1 MIIPIPISISTN
13 NSNNTPIPPQ
23 INIPL
28 SILLIIA
35 LLGIASYL
43 VYIILDLS
51 KGDKEDKMMGM
62 FLGMITFPPIIIILI
77 LLFCKLFMI

>member
-1 MIIPIPISISTN
+1 MSISSN

-28 SILLIIA
+28 SILLIIT
-35 LLGIASYL
+35 LLGVSGYL

-51 KGDKEDKMMGM
+51 KGDKEDKMIGI
-62 FLGMITFPPIIIILI
+62 FFGMITFPPIIIILI
-77 LLFCKLFMI
+77 LLFCNLFML